1 MRSFFQVC
9 SFLNSIKS
17 GYIEKQKVPT
27 PTRNIQ
33 RKSWQGVKQQQC
45 SLCLMCSCVPQSA
58 GTTYGPIKNN
68 TSQLLEQVRCAN
80 TAAQPP
86 IVIPYF
92 YESAHGTKSFKLV
105 SLGIVKVLKLI
116 LKIKAQTSCSYVVVL
131 SFHVTLSDFYKSR
144 TTTHCITVDTG
155 LCYTL
160 PMKEFCPF

>member
-1 MRSFFQVC
+1 MTRYRTDPNSTKMVHLSGPITEYEVFFQVC

-17 GYIEKQKVPT
+17 GYIEKQKLSGGMSVWELATNTKYPEEIL
-27 PTRNIQ
+27 TRCQ
-33 RKSWQGVKQQQC
+33 TAQC

-92 YESAHGTKSFKLV
+92 YESAHGTKV
-105 SLGIVKVLKLI
+105 NQII
-116 LKIKAQTSCSYVVVL
+116 Q
-131 SFHVTLSDFYKSR
+131 
-144 TTTHCITVDTG
+144 
-155 LCYTL
+155 
-160 PMKEFCPF
+160 